1 MNYRIIRNPCKETAL
16 KEMERSLKSTKEKT
30 DASVQ
35 TDRLLPKDESCQTDK
50 LEKTD
55 FEIQVD
61 MQPEEL
67 RTLKRENEIGMPNI
81 PTSSSSRQAK
91 KRKVSFSSD
100 SDNDSGDEEEPQE
113 DNSEDEEE
121 SQEDNSEDEEESQ
134 EDYSDDEEEP
144 LEDDSE
150 DDPKKQ
156 RRLYLRRLEEIM
168 KESAAYKIF
177 CQTEDYKK
185 AIDID
190 EVKRCSLTMEFAGK
204 MAENEGIIFIDRI
217 RL

>member
-91 KRKVSFSSD
+91 KRKISFSSD
-100 SDNDSGDEEEPQE
+100 SDNDSGDGEEP
-113 DNSEDEEE
+113 
-121 SQEDNSEDEEESQ
+121 QEDNSEDEEESQ